1 MSQPKRCSLR
11 KVSIDEALVDM
22 PAIEVFNPDNLPL
35 IDILVSAKGFEERV
49 LEIPRRLM
57 ESGRLRQG
65 VLVVL
70 GSYQTNQD
78 DNDRRFLELEEGIAG
93 ASPSIQFFDADF
105 PENAIAQLE
114 ALFSDHASVT
124 NLLFDVS
131 GASTTLIFSV
141 VSALARHFRGNVFVT
156 YASAEKYYPDE
167 GNDALGA
174 EQRHSLSF
182 TSESPKDSGTSEA
195 AVHPAFRGVQQDS
208 QPVHLLAVPG
218 VGSDDRFKRSVAY
231 IAEDVGT
238 DLSDAI
244 TLVLPFTDAPEHKFR
259 HELLAE
265 YVTQQFVGAAV
276 ADKGRA
282 DGLAIVR
289 CDYLDYRHMARV
301 VLETA
306 DKMLGQNVWLIH
318 LGTKMQ
324 SLGGALA
331 LCARSEVGLA
341 FARPKAFDATHYS
354 SGVGACSLISLG
366 NVRSL
371 VSEIGS
377 VGTLR
382 VHRDEASP
390 AEKRFGSD

>member
-11 KVSIDEALVDM
+11 KVSIDQALVDM
-22 PAIEVFNPDNLPL
+22 PAIEIFDPKDLPE
-35 IDILVSAKGFEERV
+35 IDILIAAKGFEERV

-57 ESGRLRQG
+57 KSGRLSQG
-65 VLVVL
+65 VRVVL
-70 GSYQTNQD
+70 GSYQTNKD
-78 DNDRRFLELEEGIAG
+78 DNDRRFLELAEGIAG
-93 ASPSIQFFDADF
+93 ACPNIQFFDADY
-105 PENAIAQLE
+105 PENAIGQLE
-114 ALFSDHASVT
+114 ALLSGHASST

-141 VSALARHFRGNVFVT
+141 VSALARHFGGNVFVT

-167 GNDALGA
+167 GNDSFGA
-174 EQRHSLSF
+174 EHRHSLSF

-231 IAEDVGT
+231 IAEDVGA

-244 TLVLPFTDAPEHKFR
+244 TLVLPFTEAPEHKFR
-259 HELLAE
+259 NELLAE
-265 YVTQQFVGAAV
+265 YVSQQFVGVTAS
-276 ADKGRA
+276 DKGETG
-282 DGLAIVR
+282 GLAIVR

-306 DKMLGQNVWLIH
+306 EKRLGQNVWLIH

-354 SGVGACSLISLG
+354 SGVGACSLVRLG

-371 VSEIGS
+371 VGEIAS
-377 VGTLR
+377 AGTLR

-390 AEKRFGSD
+390 DEKRFGSD